1 MRLRVQCGM
10 FVVAMALV
18 YCMHTDLVP
27 RASARLL
34 SPRAPSDKSKPTT
47 SELQTRFD
55 HETNSVH
62 KAKLF
67 EKLSDEQLAE
77 VRHASQ
83 ASDYNAVGTIMEKY
97 RDNARAAVDALKK
110 EHPNADHQ
118 LNGYKQLQIHIRR
131 AIRDLKETVLLA
143 PDEYKPPL
151 QLVEHDLSL
160 IDDELLQRLS
170 PSPPQQGGSS
180 PENQPIASNSPP
192 QANSGPQSSSATP
205 PGGSA
210 LEQTPGSASQAAQ
223 AQSPESNSSATSSA
237 GSGAPA
243 AINPDSSTPS
253 DSGQSLAASPTAESQ
268 EKSEMNIQN
277 CIMTAVVTCGL
288 TFSSCGVVRAQ
299 LEQKDYLSAMESD
312 KIRDAETTNDRL
324 KLFVTFADDRL
335 KKFQYELQHPSPN
348 RHGEMLNALMNG
360 YVGCLDDAADL
371 MQLGIEKQENI
382 RSGIDLINTKAKE
395 FLEALNKIAA
405 DKVDIDIYK
414 DNLEDALEGTKDA
427 ITDSDKAKKAVAPPP
442 VRRKS

>member
-1 MRLRVQCGM
+1 MRLRAQCGM
-10 FVVAMALV
+10 FFIAMALV
-18 YCMHTDLVP
+18 CCLKSNLLPAV
-27 RASARLL
+27 SARID
-34 SPRAPSDKSKPTT
+34 SDRVAFDKSKSPGI

-97 RDNARAAVDALKK
+97 RDNARAAVAALKK
-110 EHPNADHQ
+110 EHPNAEHQ
-118 LNGYKQLQIHIRR
+118 INGYKQLQIHIRR

-151 QLVEHDLSL
+151 QLVERDLAL
-160 IDDELLQRLS
+160 IDDELLQSLF
-170 PSPPQQGGSS
+170 PSPPQT
-180 PENQPIASNSPP
+180 ASPP
-192 QANSGPQSSSATP
+192 DNPPMSNNATP
-205 PGGSA
+205 PANSQAQSTPASAPSGSA
-210 LEQTPGSASQAAQ
+210 LEQTPGGAAQ
-223 AQSPESNSSATSSA
+223 AAPAGSAESNTST
-237 GSGAPA
+237 
-243 AINPDSSTPS
+243 TPNS
-253 DSGQSLAASPTAESQ
+253 DSTSQQTAPSSVEGSQ
-268 EKSEMNIQN
+268 ERSDMNIQN
-277 CIMTAVVTCGL
+277 CILTAVVTCGIAL
-288 TFSSCGVVRAQ
+288 SSCGELKAQ
-299 LEQKDYLSAMESD
+299 FEQKDYLSPMESD

-335 KKFQYELQHPSPN
+335 KKFQYELQHPSAN
-348 RHGEMLNALMNG
+348 RHGEMLNGLMNG

-382 RSGIDLINTKAKE
+382 RSGVDLINTKAKE
-395 FLEALNKIAA
+395 FLEVLNKIAA

-414 DNLEDALEGTKDA
+414 DNLDDAIEGTKDA
-427 ITDSDKAKKAVAPPP
+427 ITDSDKAKKSVAPPP

>member
-18 YCMHTDLVP
+18 YCMHPDLVP
-27 RASARLL
+27 RVSARLI
-34 SPRAPSDKSKPTT
+34 SRRAPSDKSKPTT
-47 SELQTRFD
+47 SELQNRFD
-55 HETNSVH
+55 HEPNSVH
-62 KAKLF
+62 KAKIF

-110 EHPNADHQ
+110 EHPNAEHQ
-118 LNGYKQLQIHIRR
+118 INGYKQLQIHIRR

-151 QLVEHDLSL
+151 QLVERDLAL
-160 IDDELLQRLS
+160 IDDELLQSLF
-170 PSPPQQGGSS
+170 PSPPQTAS
-180 PENQPIASNSPP
+180 PPDNQPITNNATP
-192 QANSGPQSSSATP
+192 ANSQAQPASAVAP
-205 PGGSA
+205 SGSA
-210 LEQTPGSASQAAQ
+210 LEQTQGGAAQ
-223 AQSPESNSSATSSA
+223 AAPARSAESNTST
-237 GSGAPA
+237 AP
-243 AINPDSSTPS
+243 NS
-253 DSGQSLAASPTAESQ
+253 DSTSLQTAPSSVEESQ
-268 EKSEMNIQN
+268 ERSDMNIQY
-277 CIMTAVVTCGL
+277 CILTAVVTCGIAL
-288 TFSSCGVVRAQ
+288 STCGELKAQ
-299 LEQKDYLSAMESD
+299 FEQKDYLSPMESD

-335 KKFQYELQHPSPN
+335 KKFQYELQHPSAN
-348 RHGEMLNALMNG
+348 RHGEMLNGLMNG

-395 FLEALNKIAA
+395 FLEALNKIAI

-414 DNLEDALEGTKDA
+414 DNLDDAIEGTKDA

>member
-10 FVVAMALV
+10 FVIAVALV
-18 YCMHTDLVP
+18 CCMNPDLLPLV
-27 RASARLL
+27 SARVISDKAL
-34 SPRAPSDKSKPTT
+34 SDKSKPTT
-47 SELQTRFD
+47 SELQNRFD

-83 ASDYNAVGTIMEKY
+83 VSDYNAVGTIMEKY

-110 EHPNADHQ
+110 EHPNAEHQ
-118 LNGYKQLQIHIRR
+118 INGYKQLQIHIRR

-143 PDEYKPPL
+143 PDEFKPPL
-151 QLVEHDLSL
+151 QLVERDLAL
-160 IDDELLQRLS
+160 IDDELLQSLF
-170 PSPPQQGGSS
+170 PSPPQNTRS
-180 PENQPIASNSPP
+180 PEDQPIATNANPSANPEAQSPSN
-192 QANSGPQSSSATP
+192 
-205 PGGSA
+205 SA
-210 LEQTPGSASQAAQ
+210 LEQSPGGTSQAAPN
-223 AQSPESNSSATSSA
+223 ASTESNPSTTPNAES
-237 GSGAPA
+237 GSQ
-243 AINPDSSTPS
+243 
-253 DSGQSLAASPTAESQ
+253 QSAASSVPGSQ
-268 EKSEMNIQN
+268 EKSDMNIQN
-277 CIMTAVVTCGL
+277 CILTAVVTCGL
-288 TFSSCGVVRAQ
+288 AVATCGDLRAQ
-299 LEQKDYLSAMESD
+299 FEQKDYLSPMESD

-335 KKFQYELQHPSPN
+335 KKFQYELQHPSAN
-348 RHGEMLNALMNG
+348 RHGEMLNGLMNS

-395 FLEALNKIAA
+395 FLEALNKIAT

-414 DNLEDALEGTKDA
+414 DNLDDAIEGTKDA
-427 ITDSDKAKKAVAPPP
+427 ITDSDKAKKSVAPPP

>member
-1 MRLRVQCGM
+1 MRLRAQCGM
-10 FVVAMALV
+10 FVIAMALA
-18 YCMHTDLVP
+18 CCQNPDLLP
-27 RASARLL
+27 RVSARSISDREPFDKTK
-34 SPRAPSDKSKPTT
+34 SPTS
-47 SELQTRFD
+47 SELQARFD

-62 KAKLF
+62 KAKIF

-110 EHPNADHQ
+110 EHPNAEHQ
-118 LNGYKQLQIHIRR
+118 VNGYKQLQIHIRR

-151 QLVEHDLSL
+151 QLVERDLAL
-160 IDDELLQRLS
+160 IDDELLQTLF
-170 PSPPQQGGSS
+170 PSPPQRGGGS
-180 PENQPIASNSPP
+180 PENPPVTNNSAPSASQPS
-192 QANSGPQSSSATP
+192 
-205 PGGSA
+205 GSA
-210 LEQTPGSASQAAQ
+210 LEQTPGGGSQAAQ
-223 AQSPESNSSATSSA
+223 AQSPESNSGAKSRGSS
-237 GSGAPA
+237 
-243 AINPDSSTPS
+243 D
-253 DSGQSLAASPTAESQ
+253 ASPTANPDSPASTYSGQPPPGSTTADSQ
-268 EKSEMNIQN
+268 EKSDMNIQN
-277 CIMTAVVTCGL
+277 CILTAVVTCGIAL
-288 TFSSCGVVRAQ
+288 STCGDLRAQ
-299 LEQKDYLSAMESD
+299 FEQKDYLSPMESD

-335 KKFQYELQHPSPN
+335 KKFQYELQHPSAN
-348 RHGEMLNALMNG
+348 RHGEMLNGLMNG

-382 RSGIDLINTKAKE
+382 RSGVDLINTKAKE

-414 DNLEDALEGTKDA
+414 DNLDDAIEGTKDA

>member
-1 MRLRVQCGM
+1 MRALLKCGV
-10 FVVAMALV
+10 FLMAVTLA
-18 YCMHTDLVP
+18 CCINPELW
-27 RASARLL
+27 SATSVRD
-34 SPRAPSDKSKPTT
+34 AADKTKSANS
-47 SELQTRFD
+47 SELQARFD
-55 HETNSVH
+55 HEPNSVH

-83 ASDYNAVGTIMEKY
+83 SGDYNAVGTIMEKY

-151 QLVEHDLSL
+151 RIVEHDLSL
-160 IDDELLQRLS
+160 IDDELLQSLF
-170 PSPPQQGGSS
+170 PSPRHTAPS
-180 PENQPIASNSPP
+180 PEAPPTASRTPGESHSSVGPPTGSP
-192 QANSGPQSSSATP
+192 
-205 PGGSA
+205 
-210 LEQTPGSASQAAQ
+210 LEQ
-223 AQSPESNSSATSSA
+223 SA
-237 GSGAPA
+237 GG
-243 AINPDSSTPS
+243 NP
-253 DSGQSLAASPTAESQ
+253 QAASPDSTESNADVARTWNPAAAPSLKTDSPTADSQ
-268 EKSEMNIQN
+268 EKSDMNIQN
-277 CIMTAVVTCGL
+277 CILSAIVTCGIAL
-288 TFSSCGVVRAQ
+288 STCGELRAQ
-299 LEQKDYLSAMESD
+299 FEQKDYLSPMESD

-335 KKFQYELQHPSPN
+335 KKFQYELQHPSAN
-348 RHGEMLNALMNG
+348 RHGEMLNGLMNG

-395 FLEALNKIAA
+395 FLEVLNKIAA

-414 DNLEDALEGTKDA
+414 DNLDDAIEGTKDA
-427 ITDSDKAKKAVAPPP
+427 ITDSEKAKKSVAPPP
-442 VRRKS
+442 VRRRS

>member
-1 MRLRVQCGM
+1 MRLRVQCGI
-10 FVVAMALV
+10 FIIAMALV
-18 YCMHTDLVP
+18 YCMHPDLLP
-27 RASARLL
+27 RVSARLI
-34 SPRAPSDKSKPTT
+34 SRRAPSDKSKPTT
-47 SELQTRFD
+47 SELQNRFD
-55 HETNSVH
+55 HEPNSVH
-62 KAKLF
+62 KAKIF

-110 EHPNADHQ
+110 EHPNAEHQ
-118 LNGYKQLQIHIRR
+118 INGYKQLQIHIRR

-151 QLVEHDLSL
+151 QLVERDLAL
-160 IDDELLQRLS
+160 IDDELLQSLF
-170 PSPPQQGGSS
+170 PSPPQSAS
-180 PENQPIASNSPP
+180 PPPENQPMSN
-192 QANSGPQSSSATP
+192 NATP
-205 PGGSA
+205 PANSEAQSPSAQAPSGTA
-210 LEQTPGSASQAAQ
+210 LEQSPGGTAQAAP
-223 AQSPESNSSATSSA
+223 ASPAESNSHTTPNSDSGSQQSATSSVE
-237 GSGAPA
+237 G
-243 AINPDSSTPS
+243 
-253 DSGQSLAASPTAESQ
+253 SQ
-268 EKSEMNIQN
+268 EKSDMNIQD
-277 CIMTAVVTCGL
+277 CILTAVVTCGIAL
-288 TFSSCGVVRAQ
+288 STCGDLRAQ
-299 LEQKDYLSAMESD
+299 FEQKDYLSPMESD

-335 KKFQYELQHPSPN
+335 KKFQYELQHPSAN
-348 RHGEMLNALMNG
+348 RHGEMLNGLMNG

-395 FLEALNKIAA
+395 FLEALNKIAT

-414 DNLEDALEGTKDA
+414 DNLDDAIEGTKDA
-427 ITDSDKAKKAVAPPP
+427 ITDSDKAKKSVAPPP

>member
-1 MRLRVQCGM
+1 MRLWPQCGI
-10 FVVAMALV
+10 FVMAIALV
-18 YCMHTDLVP
+18 CCMNPDLLP
-27 RASARLL
+27 FASAR
-34 SPRAPSDKSKPTT
+34 PASDKST
-47 SELQTRFD
+47 SDKAKSSTSDLQVRFD

-77 VRHASQ
+77 VRRASQ
-83 ASDYNAVGTIMEKY
+83 SSDYNAVGTVMEKY

-110 EHPNADHQ
+110 EHPNAEHQ

-131 AIRDLKETVLLA
+131 AIRDLRETVLLA
-143 PDEYKPPL
+143 PDEFKPPL
-151 QLVEHDLSL
+151 QLVERDLSL
-160 IDDELLQRLS
+160 LDDQLLQALF
-170 PSPPQQGGSS
+170 PSPPTKSGSS
-180 PENQPIASNSPP
+180 PENPPLANNPPASQPS
-192 QANSGPQSSSATP
+192 SGPPS
-205 PGGSA
+205 GSA
-210 LEQTPGSASQAAQ
+210 LEQTPGGTPQAAS
-223 AQSPESNSSATSSA
+223 AGAAESNSGVAPTANTNSVAQPAT
-237 GSGAPA
+237 
-243 AINPDSSTPS
+243 NPDSAAVS
-253 DSGQSLAASPTAESQ
+253 DSAPPPAGNSVEGSQ
-268 EKSEMNIQN
+268 ENSEMNIQN
-277 CIMTAVVTCGL
+277 CILTAVVTCGL
-288 TFSSCGVVRAQ
+288 TISSCAVLHAQ
-299 LEQKDYLSAMESD
+299 VEQKDYLSPMESD
-312 KIRDAETTNDRL
+312 KIRDAETTNERL

-382 RSGIDLINTKAKE
+382 RAGVDLINTKAKE

-405 DKVDIDIYK
+405 DKIDIDIYK
-414 DNLEDALEGTKDA
+414 DNLDDALEGTKDA

>member
-1 MRLRVQCGM
+1 MRLRAQSGM

-18 YCMHTDLVP
+18 CCVNPDVLPQV
-27 RASARLL
+27 SARLI
-34 SPRAPSDKSKPTT
+34 SDKSLFDKSKSPAT
-47 SELQTRFD
+47 SELQARFD

-83 ASDYNAVGTIMEKY
+83 ASDYNAIGTIMEKY

-110 EHPNADHQ
+110 EHPNAEHQ
-118 LNGYKQLQIHIRR
+118 INGYKQLQIHIRR

-151 QLVEHDLSL
+151 QLVERDLSL
-160 IDDELLQRLS
+160 IDDELLQSLF
-170 PSPPQQGGSS
+170 PSPPQNASS
-180 PENQPIASNSPP
+180 PENQPIANNAASPSN
-192 QANSGPQSSSATP
+192 PQSPSSLTP
-205 PGGSA
+205 SGSA
-210 LEQTPGSASQAAQ
+210 LEQVPGGAARAAQ
-223 AQSPESNSSATSSA
+223 AQPPESNSSATSNGS
-237 GSGAPA
+237 SGASPA
-243 AINPDSSTPS
+243 ANPDSSASS
-253 DSGQSLAASPTAESQ
+253 DSGQPPVGSPTADSQ
-268 EKSEMNIQN
+268 EKSDMNIQN
-277 CIMTAVVTCGL
+277 CILTAVVTCGIAL
-288 TFSSCGVVRAQ
+288 SSCGELRAQ
-299 LEQKDYLSAMESD
+299 FEQKDYLSPMESD
-312 KIRDAETTNDRL
+312 KIRDAETTNERL

-335 KKFQYELQHPSPN
+335 KKFQYELQHPSAN
-348 RHGEMLNALMNG
+348 RHGEMLNGLMNG

-382 RSGIDLINTKAKE
+382 RAGVDLINTKAKE

-414 DNLEDALEGTKDA
+414 DNLDDAIEGTKDA